1 MRSESSRDGNGRF
14 MTAIILKD
22 EALVSRLRRGL
33 LDWYDV
39 HGRALPWRQGAR
51 DAYRVWLSEVMLQQT
66 TVPHAAPYYE
76 KFLSLWPSV
85 RDLAAAED
93 GRVMAEWAG
102 LGYYARARRL
112 LDCAR
117 VVMRDYDGIFPA
129 NETELLKL
137 PGFGPYTAA
146 AVAAIAFDLP
156 ANVVDGNIE
165 RIMTRLYAIEA
176 PLPVAKNDIRLAA
189 AQWVSDERAGDWP
202 QALMD
207 MATLICRPKSPV
219 CDQCPLAEACVARA
233 RGEQERFPV
242 KLAKPPKPRRHG
254 VVFVMLTGDGVVV
267 ERRPDNG
274 LLGGM
279 LGLPHTEWVPS
290 NVMKKAPSVGD
301 DAPTPPPLAG
311 EESWV
316 VAGSYEHVFT
326 HFALTQEVWVR
337 RLSDEETASLL
348 LTNNAWQVLLLTE
361 KALPTVFAKA
371 LKYKDKVAT
380 PDLFKA

>member
-1 MRSESSRDGNGRF
+1 

-33 LDWYDV
+33 LDWYDAN
-39 HGRALPWRQGAR
+39 GRSLPWRQGAR

-76 KFLSLWPSV
+76 KFLALWPTV
-85 RDLAAAED
+85 RDLAGAED

-112 LDCAR
+112 LECAR
-117 VVMRDYDGIFPA
+117 VVVHDYDGIFPA
-129 NETELLKL
+129 NEAELLKL

-165 RIMTRLYAIEA
+165 RIITRLYAIEA
-176 PLPVAKNDIRLAA
+176 PLPAAKNDIRLAA

-219 CDQCPLAEACVARA
+219 CDQCPLAVACLALH

-254 VVFVMLTGDGVVV
+254 IVFVMLTGDGVVV
-267 ERRPDNG
+267 ERRPDKG

-279 LGLPHTEWVPS
+279 LGLPHTEWLSS
-290 NVMKKAPSVGD
+290 NVMKEPPSVGD
-301 DAPTPPPLAG
+301 DASTPLPQAG
-311 EESWV
+311 EDKWV

-337 RLSDEETASLL
+337 RLSDEETAPLL
-348 LTNNAWQVLLLTE
+348 RANNAWQVMPLNE

-371 LKYKDKVAT
+371 LKLKDQIAM
-380 PDLFKA
+380 PDLFS